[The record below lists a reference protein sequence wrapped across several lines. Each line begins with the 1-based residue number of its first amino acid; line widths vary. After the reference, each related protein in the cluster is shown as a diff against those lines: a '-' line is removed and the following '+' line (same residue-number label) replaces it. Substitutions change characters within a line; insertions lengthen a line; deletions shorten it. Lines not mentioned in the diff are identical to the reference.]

1 MGLKKYI
8 FGSLI
13 LIIAIFAYAFSLE
26 SGDYRIQIFD
36 FVLVLPVALWIVA
49 PALLIFVLALLH
61 MIYYGLK
68 NYFSLKAVNKDANS
82 MLKLIQKKLLNEKS
96 NITFQNA
103 QFKELSQIVSQLNIA
118 VKDRNFSA
126 KDKDISKT
134 VEQLFEIESG
144 KYISNKELKLPNDN
158 PVMIKNLI
166 NRVNSD
172 ENFALEAI
180 KKEKGYDKRIVTAAF
195 NKVLEAKSITTVKK
209 HMDEIDFD
217 KDMLFKL
224 FEKDSEQK
232 PEFSMTNE
240 MIQKLISKVE
250 LTNDDLISIAKIYIK
265 SMSPDQII
273 KLYEDISSAN
283 EEFTSAYLYVLC
295 EFEVS
300 DKIRD
305 ILLNSA
311 QNEYTAY
318 KALID
323 LKDAGK
329 HSYNIESI
337 SYK

>member
-13 LIIAIFAYAFSLE
+13 LIIAIFGYAFSLE
-26 SGDYRIQIFD
+26 SGDYRIQILD
-36 FVLVLPVALWIVA
+36 FVFVLPVALWIVA
-49 PALLIFVLALLH
+49 PALLIFALTLLH

-68 NYFSLKAVNKDANS
+68 NYFSLKAVNKDSNS
-82 MLKLIQKKLLNEKS
+82 MLKLLQKKLLNEKS

-103 QFKELSQIVSQLNIA
+103 QFKELSEIISQLEIS
-118 VKDRNFSA
+118 VKDRNFSTEN
-126 KDKDISKT
+126 KDISKT
-134 VEQLFEIESG
+134 VEQIFEIMSG

-158 PVMIKNLI
+158 PMMIQNLI

-172 ENFALEAI
+172 DNFAQEAI
-180 KKEKGYDKRIVTAAF
+180 KKEKGYDKQVVKAAF
-195 NKVLEAKSITTVKK
+195 SKVLETKSITTVKK
-209 HMDEIDFD
+209 LIDEIDFD

-232 PEFSMTNE
+232 AEFSMTNE

-250 LTNDDLISIAKIYIK
+250 LTNDDLITIAKIYIK

-273 KLYEDISSAN
+273 KLYEDISSTN
-283 EEFTSAYLYVLC
+283 EEFTSSYLYVLC
-295 EFEVS
+295 EFEVT
-300 DKIRD
+300 DKVRD
-305 ILLNSA
+305 ILLNSGT
-311 QNEYTAY
+311 NEFTAY

>member
-13 LIIAIFAYAFSLE
+13 LIIAIFGYAFSLE
-26 SGDYRIQIFD
+26 SGDYRIQVLD
-36 FVLVLPVALWIVA
+36 FAIVLPVALWIVA
-49 PALLIFVLALLH
+49 PALLIFTLALLH

-68 NYFSLKAVNKDANS
+68 NYFSLKAVNKDSGS

-96 NITFQNA
+96 NIQFQNP
-103 QFKELSQIVSQLNIA
+103 QFKELSEIISQLDISA
-118 VKDRNFSA
+118 KDRNFSTEN
-126 KDKDISKT
+126 KEISKT
-134 VEQLFEIESG
+134 VEQIFDIMSG

-158 PVMIKNLI
+158 PVMIQNLI

-172 ENFALEAI
+172 ENFALEAV
-180 KKEKGYDKRIVTAAF
+180 KKEKGFDKKIVKAAF
-195 NKVLEAKSITTVKK
+195 NKVLETKSITTVKK
-209 HMDEIDFD
+209 HMEEIEFD
-217 KDMLFKL
+217 KEMLFKL

-240 MIQKLISKVE
+240 MIQKLVSKIE
-250 LTNDDLISIAKIYIK
+250 LTNDDMITIAKIYIK

-273 KLYEDISSAN
+273 KLYEDISSTN

-295 EFEVS
+295 EFEVT

-311 QNEYTAY
+311 QNEFSAY